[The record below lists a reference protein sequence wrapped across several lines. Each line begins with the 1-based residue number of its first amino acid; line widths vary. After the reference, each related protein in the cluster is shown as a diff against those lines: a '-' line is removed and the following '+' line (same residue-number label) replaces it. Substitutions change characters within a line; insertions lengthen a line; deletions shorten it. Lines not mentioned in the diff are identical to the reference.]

1 MGKNEVAVARR
12 PDMEHDDDTV
22 PLPSRG
28 RFVPP
33 PDAMPPPVRA
43 GRSSRRAR
51 RRGEQLAVLSLAI
64 LAGVIGFALWIF
76 WVLALILMGSLWGMF
91 VMEREHR
98 PGTDKGVLAEMV
110 DVVVDEAKDFADM
123 AQRRIGTR
131 DESGRIGND
140 H

>member
-1 MGKNEVAVARR
+1 M
-12 PDMEHDDDTV
+12 
-22 PLPSRG
+22 
-28 RFVPP
+28 
-33 PDAMPPPVRA
+33 
-43 GRSSRRAR
+43 
-51 RRGEQLAVLSLAI
+51 AVLSLAI